1 MSLDLSVIVWTIL
14 TFGVLMLVLNRFLF
28 RPVRAFMQQRQERID
43 RGLAAAQAAGDK
55 RRKLEEQLQE
65 ERQQAFQARR
75 RAAEEETLRRKK
87 ETLRKLEQARSEAES
102 RRAAAETAL
111 GRRAGENR
119 PGSVG
124 GHAPA
129 DGNPVRPPA
138 GGLEEM
144 KGQ

>member
-111 GRRAGENR
+111 AGER
-119 PGSVG
+119 EKIDRALS
-124 GHAPA
+124 A
-129 DGNPVRPPA
+129 DMPRLTEILSA
-138 GGLEEM
+138 RLLEGW
-144 KGQ
+144 KR

>member
-43 RGLAAAQAAGDK
+43 RGLAAAQAAGTSAESWRSSC
-55 RRKLEEQLQE
+55 RRNGSRLS
-65 ERQQAFQARR
+65 RPRR

-102 RRAAAETAL
+102 RRRRQRQPWPAS
-111 GRRAGENR
+111 GRKST
-119 PGSVG
+119 GSVG

-129 DGNPVRPPA
+129 DGNLSARL
-138 GGLEEM
+138 LEGW
-144 KGQ
+144 KR

>member
-75 RAAEEETLRRKK
+75 RAAEEESLNRKK

-111 GRRAGENR
+111 AGER
-119 PGSVG
+119 EKIDRALS
-124 GHAPA
+124 A
-129 DGNPVRPPA
+129 DMPRLTEILSA
-138 GGLEEM
+138 RLLEGW
-144 KGQ
+144 KR

>member
-87 ETLRKLEQARSEAES
+87 ETLRTLEQARSEAES

-111 GRRAGENR
+111 AGER
-119 PGSVG
+119 EKIDRALS
-124 GHAPA
+124 A
-129 DGNPVRPPA
+129 DMPRLTEILSA
-138 GGLEEM
+138 RLLEGW
-144 KGQ
+144 KR

>member
-14 TFGVLMLVLNRFLF
+14 TFGVLMLVLNRFPF

-111 GRRAGENR
+111 AGER
-119 PGSVG
+119 EKIDRALS
-124 GHAPA
+124 A
-129 DGNPVRPPA
+129 DMPRLTEILSA
-138 GGLEEM
+138 RLLEGW
-144 KGQ
+144 KR